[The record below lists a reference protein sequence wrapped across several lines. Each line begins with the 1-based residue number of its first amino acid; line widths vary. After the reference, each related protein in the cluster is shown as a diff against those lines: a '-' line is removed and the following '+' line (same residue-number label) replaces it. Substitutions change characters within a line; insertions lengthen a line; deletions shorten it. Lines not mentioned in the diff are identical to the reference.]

1 MRRVLLRTA
10 AGLGLVPLL
19 GLGLVYGSE
28 LSGGTAQGGKAP
40 LPPVTRAVPGPRA
53 EEGCGSFSTQVKFVS
68 TPSAAAARA
77 RKEEKLVFV
86 LHVSGH
92 FADPRFT

>member
-1 MRRVLLRTA
+1 MRRVWLRTA
-10 AGLGLVPLL
+10 AGLGLVPLV

-28 LSGGTAQGGKAP
+28 LSGSTAQGGKVP
-40 LPPVTRAVPGPRA
+40 LPPITRPVPRPGA
-53 EEGCGSFSTQVKFVS
+53 EEGCGSFGTQVKFVS

-92 FADPRFT
+92 FENPRFT

>member
-28 LSGGTAQGGKAP
+28 LSGSTAQGGKAP
-40 LPPVTRAVPGPRA
+40 LPVTRPVPGPK
-53 EEGCGSFSTQVKFVS
+53 EEGCGSFGTQVQFVS

-77 RKEEKLVFV
+77 KKEEKLVFV

-92 FADPRFT
+92 FEDPRFT